1 MTVHRRQSWLVRLAV
16 LPLCLFLAACH
27 IDMYDQPRYTA
38 NQPSE
43 FFADGR
49 AMRPPV
55 PNAVAMGRFDP
66 DSAIFTGRVNG
77 ELAAELPV
85 ELNANLL
92 AEGEKLYNA
101 YCQPCHG
108 ILGDGNGIIAQRG
121 PIVVTTLHN
130 DRLRTVQVGYFF
142 DVITNGIG
150 RMYGYGARIPAED
163 RWAVIAYVRAL
174 QLSQNANADTL
185 TPEDLQQLEAGN

>member
-1 MTVHRRQSWLVRLAV
+1 
-16 LPLCLFLAACH
+16 
-27 IDMYDQPRYTA
+27 
-38 NQPSE
+38 
-43 FFADGR
+43 
-49 AMRPPV
+49 
-55 PNAVAMGRFDP
+55 
-66 DSAIFTGRVNG
+66 VNG
-77 ELAAELPV
+77 ELAVELPV
-85 ELNANLL
+85 ELNADLL
-92 AEGEKLYNA
+92 AKGEKLYSG

-121 PIVVTTLHN
+121 PITVPTLHS

-174 QLSQNANADTL
+174 QLSQNADVDTL
-185 TPEDLQQLEAGN
+185 TPEDVQQIEAGP